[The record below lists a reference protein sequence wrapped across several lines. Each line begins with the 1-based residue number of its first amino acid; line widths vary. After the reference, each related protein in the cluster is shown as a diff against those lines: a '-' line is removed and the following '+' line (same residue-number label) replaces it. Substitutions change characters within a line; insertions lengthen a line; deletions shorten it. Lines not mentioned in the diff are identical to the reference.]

1 MVAAVL
7 VAVPPLAL
15 AVVVLLELDQVPAV
29 PFYAGGAVLEA
40 VAGILGIWGIAR
52 AAGGGRLLWL
62 AIPAAIVALPGA
74 LFFGLGA
81 AFSIGQS

>member
-1 MVAAVL
+1 VVASILVVL
-7 VAVPPLAL
+7 PPLAL
-15 AVVVLLELDQVPAV
+15 AAVVLLELDRVPAV

-40 VAGILGIWGIAR
+40 FGGLFGIWGITR

-62 AIPAAIVALPGA
+62 AIPAAILALPGA

-81 AFSIGQS
+81 AFSIGYS